1 MEKQKNIFEK
11 LFEVK
16 KAWIKLQRDT
26 KAFNY
31 HYATLNQIQEKLS
44 DVLQE
49 QKLLIIHKILDNQV
63 ITSIINLDNIEE
75 KIESKI
81 VMSENIKPQD
91 KGSEITYYRRYN
103 LLSLLDLETEDDDWK
118 KAQYSWVKQKTQTT
132 WNSKIAKKWLNYKDF
147 AKIVADGNHTEA
159 AIAKAITEWWFTL
172 SENAKK
178 AVRHYVDTWEL
189 MENLFFKK

>member
-1 MEKQKNIFEK
+1 MEKQKNIFDK

-26 KAFNY
+26 EAFNY
-31 HYATLNQIQEKLS
+31 NYATLNQIQEKLS
-44 DVLQE
+44 NVLQE

-118 KAQYSWVKQKTQTT
+118 KAQDSWAKQKTQN
-132 WNSKIAKKWLNYKDF
+132 WNTKIAKKWLNYKDF
-147 AKIVADGNHTEA
+147 EKIVADGNHTES

-172 SENAKK
+172 SGNAKK

-189 MENLFFKK
+189 KESLFYKK